1 MINEFPCQKFIAK
14 KGNLKDIWFKQML
27 RRRLETAEYP
37 EIEFVKNNS
46 LSFDD
51 GRIIGL

>member
-1 MINEFPCQKFIAK
+1 MSFRVESLLRK
-14 KGNLKDIWFKQML
+14 KENLKDIWFKQML
-27 RRRLETAEYP
+27 RRRLGTAEDP

-51 GRIIGL
+51 GQIIGL